1 VVAKKLSLVL
11 SAGNVVENVIGGGGN
26 DLLIGNAL
34 ENVLNGGVG
43 NDILLGGAGNDT
55 LVGGPASGDG
65 RDILFGGSGLDAL
78 RGGGSEDLLF
88 GGISAFH
95 NETKGTA
102 DLAALNAIMAEWK
115 SAHSYA
121 ERVTYLLDGGG
132 LNKKYKLRGKLP
144 SDSAADSLF
153 GEGEQDWFLAHDDDL
168 TPDLDPLTETRTSL

>member
-1 VVAKKLSLVL
+1 
-11 SAGNVVENVIGGGGN
+11 
-26 DLLIGNAL
+26 
-34 ENVLNGGVG
+34 
-43 NDILLGGAGNDT
+43 
-55 LVGGPASGDG
+55 
-65 RDILFGGSGLDAL
+65 
-78 RGGGSEDLLF
+78 
-88 GGISAFH
+88 
-95 NETKGTA
+95 
-102 DLAALNAIMAEWK
+102 MAEWK